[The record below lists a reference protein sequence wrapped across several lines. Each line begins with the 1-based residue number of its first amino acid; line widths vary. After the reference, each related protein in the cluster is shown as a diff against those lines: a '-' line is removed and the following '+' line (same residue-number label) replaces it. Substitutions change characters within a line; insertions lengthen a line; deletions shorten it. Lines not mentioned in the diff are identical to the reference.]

1 MAQSLKN
8 KAIKLL
14 LEDEMKDIEKSLAKE
29 LSCDA
34 DVAFST
40 SDDQLFKRA
49 TLTANNQQGTKD
61 LVALGLASLWVV
73 FISLFMKVLKP
84 IFKQMA
90 PCPKI
95 TSNSITN
102 NENR

>member
-1 MAQSLKN
+1 
-8 KAIKLL
+8 
-14 LEDEMKDIEKSLAKE
+14 MKDIEKSLAKE

-40 SDDQLFKRA
+40 SDDQL
-49 TLTANNQQGTKD
+49 GTKD